1 MAEQMSVCFSGRSQA
16 ALGLSLSVGFLLI
29 FFSPCCHKISANWI
43 GGSVHVYSFS
53 GFD

>member
-29 FFSPCCHKISANWI
+29 FF
-43 GGSVHVYSFS
+43 FS
-53 GFD
+53 LLSQDFSKLDRGQCACL